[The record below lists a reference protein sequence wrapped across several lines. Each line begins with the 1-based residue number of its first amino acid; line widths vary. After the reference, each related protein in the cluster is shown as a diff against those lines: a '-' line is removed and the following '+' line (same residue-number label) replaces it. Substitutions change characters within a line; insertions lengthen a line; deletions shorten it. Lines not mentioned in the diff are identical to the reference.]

1 MKSQSFLIL
10 LFAIFL
16 ISCEKEDE
24 PIWEPEAKDYQIQYR
39 PACQVCRVE
48 FRDAQNRIVVV
59 DSFPMK
65 GKLPPVMHVKSGFE
79 AYLYVSKGGGQGK
92 GVRAEIIQVGEKE
105 KTLSLSTSKNPH
117 ANLQARWTAP

>member
-1 MKSQSFLIL
+1 MKSQSLLIL

-24 PIWEPEAKDYQIQYR
+24 PIWEPDAKEYQIQYR
-39 PACQVCRVE
+39 PACEICRVE
-48 FRDAQNRIVVV
+48 FRDAQNRLVVV
-59 DSFPMK
+59 DSFPLK
-65 GKLPPVMHVKSGFE
+65 GKLPPVMNVASGFE

-92 GVRAEIIQVGEKE
+92 GVRAEIVQVGENA
-105 KTLSLSTSKNPH
+105 KTLSLTMSKNPH

>member
-24 PIWEPEAKDYQIQYR
+24 PIWEPEAKAYQIQYR

-65 GKLPPVMHVKSGFE
+65 GKLPPVMNVQTGFE
-79 AYLYVSKGGGQGK
+79 AYLYVSEGKGQGK
-92 GVRAEIIQVGEKE
+92 GIKAEIVQLGNTE
-105 KTLSLSTSKNPH
+105 KTLSLTKSKNPH